1 MGLHELFRRAVRCG
15 RGGCALGGISGIGGF
30 SGFDVL
36 ELRGGI
42 RGGLLG
48 CMRPRGLMAMISELS
63 KISTGAANSKTLGS
77 SLSNRNAPAT
87 PPNAPMTTYVM
98 ERTTWPLS
106 SLRAPITPPMPVPT
120 TPTVLEAFANTGGM
134 PNASK
139 AGYETSDDAPTA

>member
-1 MGLHELFRRAVRCG
+1 MAASVASVASVASMCLSCAVASAAACL
-15 RGGCALGGISGIGGF
+15 A
-30 SGFDVL
+30 
-36 ELRGGI
+36 
-42 RGGLLG
+42 

-98 ERTTWPLS
+98 ERTAWPLS

-134 PNASK
+134 PNASR